1 MRDARKANHRL
12 ICAWRSAIEP
22 VPAMDFEFWGKQ
34 PNLLPRSRFVITR
47 LDQAAMG
54 NNSGIVWRSIASR
67 LSILRAIACA
77 MAVSACSQGSTFDP
91 INASATSPTNSES
104 QICRPDR
111 ALLAPQPAP
120 DCGFGRAD
128 LKTLDPEQWARL
140 KLEYELKC
148 YKEAEKTARQRLRL
162 LQAANKCEALAAR

>member
-1 MRDARKANHRL
+1 MAVRDRARASNGFEFGASNLTCCR
-12 ICAWRSAIEP
+12 
-22 VPAMDFEFWGKQ
+22 VPACDHVT
-34 PNLLPRSRFVITR
+34 RF
-47 LDQAAMG
+47 DQAAMG
-54 NNSGIVWRSIASR
+54 NNSGMAWQSIASR

-77 MAVSACSQGSTFDP
+77 MAVSACSQGSPFDP
-91 INASATSPTNSES
+91 INASATSPTNSDA

-162 LQAANKCEALAAR
+162 LQAATRCEALVAR